1 MGIADDK
8 LVQAVIEHDE
18 ELRRYVQEH
27 AEYERK
33 LAEFQKR
40 RYLTAAEEAEKKRL
54 QKLKL
59 KTKDRIEAILQQ
71 YRRNER

>member
-1 MGIADDK
+1 MGIANDK

-18 ELRRYVQEH
+18 ELKKHVKEH
-27 AEYERK
+27 EQYERK

-40 RYLTAAEEAEKKRL
+40 RYLTSTEEAEKKRL

-59 KTKDRIEAILQQ
+59 KTKDKIEAILNQ